1 MSGNIVLRA
10 IEASGAGTQ
19 AGFGR
24 LIGKAQS
31 TVWKYVKQGD
41 FPLHVIP
48 DVERVTGI
56 PRAELAPDFFAGG
69 AAKGPSKRRKPKPTP

>member
-1 MSGNIVLRA
+1 MGNIVLRA

-48 DVERVTGI
+48 
-56 PRAELAPDFFAGG
+56 ELRD
-69 AAKGPSKRRKPKPTP
+69 RKSVV